1 MAARYLPRSDAGL
14 VVWITNL
21 LTALPA
27 QAKALGMSP
36 TEYKD
41 AIDQAKA
48 VVAAIAADDQQD
60 GAHRHGQP
68 ELPPSGAAGVNLR
81 IPCIGVVADANE
93 H

>member
-1 MAARYLPRSDAGL
+1 MAASYFPRSDAGL

-48 VVAAIAADDQQD
+48 VVATAVWA
-60 GAHRHGQP
+60 RP
-68 ELPPSGAAGVNLR
+68 LPPQPPRSSPLPKFPAAPGGPGHAAERKEAV
-81 IPCIGVVADANE
+81 
-93 H
+93 